1 MNNCIRKLNQNI
13 LNIEYEHSSRL
24 RHIRV
29 TAAHGRGRG
38 VPHLHQDHR
47 DQPPEARGGHPLLGR
62 VPLQTLRQD
71 ILQQKQ
77 TRQSRVA
84 NMQRKKEN
92 DGIQVNLIDLLSR

>member
-29 TAAHGRGRG
+29 TAAHGRGRS
-38 VPHLHQDHR
+38 VPHLHKDYS
-47 DQPPEARGGHPLLGR
+47 DQPQEACGGHSLLGR
-62 VPLQTLRQD
+62 VPLPTLWQD
-71 ILQQKQ
+71 ILQQEQ
-77 TRQSRVA
+77 TRQSRVP

-92 DGIQVNLIDLLSR
+92 DGI